1 MNRKYTKQSVNEAVV
16 FLSKGQLPP
25 RLCGAESRAR
35 FRRRWDSFSVVMSDD
50 QQLLFH
56 GGRQVVPLEDVSRI
70 VSEAYRN
77 PATTGGRDRM
87 WKRLSTK
94 YIGISRRNVM
104 NVLRNEEVWQLLK
117 QPNGPKAQQN
127 VRQPILAK
135 QPLQRIQID
144 LIDMSRFAGSNS
156 GKHWALT
163 AIDIFTKKGYAIP
176 LADKT
181 SARVSAAF
189 EEHILEGGV
198 PTVVMSDNGTEFRNH
213 DFKELERRHGF
224 KQVFSSSYSP
234 SSNGCVER
242 FNKTLKMLIRHHFVS
257 KQTKNWIN
265 VLPLLLANYNSAI
278 HSTTKFTPDELEEAW
293 ENETREGN
301 NKLDQARVN
310 LIKRAKHSLG
320 AEPKETVCVG
330 DNVRIL
336 SSRRKKP
343 MKTSEIKLRR
353 PTWTEKV
360 WEVEQVSMPKVA
372 DLSLPRYTL
381 VGSTER
387 FYASELQKID
397 TRHLVARPEPRPR
410 VRHQRHV
417 LTTIPVASLQE
428 RKRGERSVRRPRRY
442 RNDDQ

>member
-16 FLSKGQLPP
+16 YLSEGQLPP

-56 GGRQVVPLEDVSRI
+56 GGRQVVALEDVSRI

-87 WKRLSTK
+87 WKRLGKK
-94 YIGISRRNVM
+94 YIGISRRAVM

-135 QPLQRIQID
+135 RPRQRIQID
-144 LIDMSRFAGSNS
+144 LIDMSRFAGSNR

-189 EEHILEGGV
+189 EEHILVGSLLFV
-198 PTVVMSDNGTEFRNH
+198 AQSDNGKEFRNH

-265 VLPLLLANYNSAI
+265 VLPLLLANYNSAV
-278 HSTTKFTPDELEEAW
+278 HTSTKFSPDELEEAW
-293 ENETREGN
+293 THETREGQS
-301 NKLDQARVN
+301 KLDRAQVN
-310 LIKRAKHSLG
+310 LTKRAKHSLG
-320 AEPKETVCVG
+320 AEPKGVISLG
-330 DNVRIL
+330 DHVRVL

-353 PTWTEKV
+353 PTWSEQV
-360 WEVEQVSMPKVA
+360 YEVERVSMPKDA

-397 TRHLVARPEPRPR
+397 VQHLVARPEPRPR
-410 VRHQRHV
+410 ARHPRHV
-417 LTTIPVASLQE
+417 STAIPVASLQE
-428 RKRGERSVRRPRRY
+428 RKRGERNIRRPSRFSE
-442 RNDDQ
+442 